1 MSFLEFLWYALSIF
15 LLVAYLF
22 ILFFILTDLFR
33 DHELSGWWKALWIV
47 LLIFVFPPFPALAYL
62 IFRGKGMAERT
73 QKANAAMMEAQQ
85 SYIKSVAAG
94 GATSPTDQI
103 TQAKGLLD
111 SGAITEAE
119 FDKIKAQA
127 LGS

>member
-33 DHELSGWWKALWIV
+33 DHELNGWWKALWIV
-47 LLIFVFPPFPALAYL
+47 ALIFVFPPFPALFYL

-73 QKANAAMMEAQQ
+73 QKANMAMAEAQQ
-85 SYIKSVAAG
+85 SYIKSIAG
-94 GATSPTDQI
+94 GGSSSAADQI

-111 SGAITEAE
+111 AGAITQEE